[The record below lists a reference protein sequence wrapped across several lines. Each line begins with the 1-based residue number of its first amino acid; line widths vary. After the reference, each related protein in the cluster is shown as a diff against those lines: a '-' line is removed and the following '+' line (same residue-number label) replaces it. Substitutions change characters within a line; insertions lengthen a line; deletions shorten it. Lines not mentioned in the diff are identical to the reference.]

1 MFNPL
6 GSPKDKSNSIKGSSM
21 KHLDALLSALTCL
34 SGLLNF
40 SWAEKGITALSV
52 CYQRICRALFEDP
65 AGTISSLKTAHKAY
79 FEWIRGGPDPT
90 TIVDPVLDPSPDMFG
105 YSVLTSLLESL
116 VQLRPSIKNG
126 KDSIALLAYDRIAL
140 ALLSCHRLIVTKP
153 VYDFSSISEPGDS
166 PFHRDLAHWKAA
178 TNPKKKQ
185 TVWNFVPAVGP
196 TFTDLKDF
204 LKTLEFTESAFRD
217 MYRDE
222 CRNLKHFI
230 PSSAGPNGKSGWTA
244 YSDGVAIL
252 QSYEVFKYFRELMKA
267 SGLQRF
273 YADFV
278 NTIQVKGHDMVLSA
292 VVNLGKI
299 HTFAE

>member
-1 MFNPL
+1 
-6 GSPKDKSNSIKGSSM
+6 
-21 KHLDALLSALTCL
+21 
-34 SGLLNF
+34 
-40 SWAEKGITALSV
+40 
-52 CYQRICRALFEDP
+52 
-65 AGTISSLKTAHKAY
+65 
-79 FEWIRGGPDPT
+79 
-90 TIVDPVLDPSPDMFG
+90 
-105 YSVLTSLLESL
+105 
-116 VQLRPSIKNG
+116 
-126 KDSIALLAYDRIAL
+126 
-140 ALLSCHRLIVTKP
+140 
-153 VYDFSSISEPGDS
+153 
-166 PFHRDLAHWKAA
+166 
-178 TNPKKKQ
+178 
-185 TVWNFVPAVGP
+185 VWNFVPAVGP
-196 TFTDLKDF
+196 VFTDLKDL
-204 LKTLEFTESAFRD
+204 LKTLDFSESAFRD

-267 SGLQRF
+267 SGLTRF